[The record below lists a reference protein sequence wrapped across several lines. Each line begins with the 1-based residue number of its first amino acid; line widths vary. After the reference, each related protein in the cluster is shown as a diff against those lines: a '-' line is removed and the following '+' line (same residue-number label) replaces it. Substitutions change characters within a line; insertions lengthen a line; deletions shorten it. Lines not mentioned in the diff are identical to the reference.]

1 MRKVSRWMAIAFGAV
16 VVVLSIA
23 GTIYEQIGR
32 ARDAK
37 RLPPRVGQAVDIG
50 GRTINL
56 YCSGEGG
63 PTVVFESGGDGL
75 GYDWVLVQPGV
86 AKFTRACWYD
96 RAGVGWSDPPD
107 RPRTSATIVND
118 LHETLRRAGVNP
130 PYVLVGGSVGG
141 MYIRIFT
148 QKYPSE
154 VAGLVLVDAS
164 HPDQR
169 EPPAMKSPVSR
180 VPAWVRETMCA
191 AFPLA
196 ARTGVVR
203 LMQPGRVPV
212 PRKFSE
218 EQRRT
223 YAALKKQVKTSVAA
237 GQQSCLA
244 TDGGRVFRE
253 TGTGNPEVDDAA
265 RNSGDLGDRP
275 LIVLTGGRDNE
286 MSPRNA
292 EERQI
297 ADFRNVWV
305 NDLQASL
312 AKLSTRGKQV
322 IVPKAGHMIGD
333 EVPEAVVGAVNDVVE
348 QVRKH

>member
-1 MRKVSRWMAIAFGAV
+1 MRKAIRWTAMLFGAAMI
-16 VVVLSIA
+16 VLLVT
-23 GTIYEQIGR
+23 GMIYEQVGR
-32 ARDAK
+32 GRDAK
-37 RLPPRVGQAVDIG
+37 RLPPRIGQAVDIG
-50 GRTINL
+50 GRTMNL

-75 GYDWVLVQPGV
+75 GYDWVLVQPEV

-107 RPRTSATIVND
+107 RPRTSSTIVQD
-118 LHETLRRAGVNP
+118 LHETLQRAGVAP

-164 HPDQR
+164 HPDQS
-169 EPPAMKSPVSR
+169 EPPAMKSPISR
-180 VPAWVRETMCA
+180 IPPWVRETICA

-196 ARTGVVR
+196 VRTGVVR
-203 LMQPGRVPV
+203 LMQPARVPA
-212 PRKFSE
+212 PQKFNA
-218 EQRRT
+218 EQRRIYST
-223 YAALKKQVKTSVAA
+223 LKKQVKSSVAA

-244 TDGGRVFRE
+244 TNGGRVFRD
-253 TGTGNPEVDDAA
+253 TGTGDPEVDDAT

-275 LIVLTGGRDNE
+275 VIVLTGGREDE

-292 EERQI
+292 EERQV
-297 ADFRNVWV
+297 AAFRNVWV
-305 NDLQASL
+305 NDLQGSL
-312 AKLSTRGKQV
+312 VKLSTRGKQI

-348 QVRKH
+348 QARKR